1 MRKNNK
7 TSFDFTSPIHGK
19 SRQIFSG
26 TLSGSEF
33 NRAIGWNSLIKYDE
47 MSKKT
52 YNPGDDQMNN
62 RKLN

>member
-1 MRKNNK
+1 M
-7 TSFDFTSPIHGK
+7 
-19 SRQIFSG
+19 FSG
-26 TLSGSEF
+26 TLSGGES
-33 NRAIGWNSLIKYDE
+33 NRVIGLNSLIKYDE